1 VRNPSKVPEEVKS
14 HPNVTIIEGQLNDK
28 EGLEKAVSSGATVFA
43 SFAGPTY
50 GSKGTPVT
58 ECMKLLFPLLIEK
71 AFKRALV
78 LGTPSFSAPEDK
90 GGFKWRAS
98 ILLVKLIGGS
108 GYLEFHGLG
117 EFVNGQ
123 DAVCSLLYFSLHL
136 DCWGVYKAS
145 PLSMFWLSVLMESCG
160 KKFRKRLM
168 KADQDPVDPLPSG
181 ILGQW
186 SSETSHS
193 QLYGK
198 WTGRNTD
205 H

>member
-1 VRNPSKVPEEVKS
+1 LLASFSSCKYPILTQTSRPGQTGIEFVNLALAATPPHTITLYVRNPSKVPEEIKS

-58 ECMKLLFPLLIEK
+58 ESMKLLFPLLIK
-71 AFKRALV
+71 KGFTRALV

-108 GYLEFHGLG
+108 GYQEFHGLG
-117 EFVNGQ
+117 EFVNSQ
-123 DAVCSLLYFSLHL
+123 DAVCSHLHFNLYL
-136 DCWGVYKAS
+136 DSWVLYNVW
-145 PLSMFWLSVLMESCG
+145 PLCIF
-160 KKFRKRLM
+160 
-168 KADQDPVDPLPSG
+168 
-181 ILGQW
+181 
-186 SSETSHS
+186 
-193 QLYGK
+193 
-198 WTGRNTD
+198 
-205 H
+205 